1 MGGTFRRIAY
11 ALTANEEPASGSAY
25 SDNYTSSVTTT
36 ILPRWRQLEFPTDD
50 NYKSPLFW
58 GLTESLAGQV
68 DKPSGRLWGHDYTA
82 ATGSAH
88 HRV

>member
-1 MGGTFRRIAY
+1 MTMFA
-11 ALTANEEPASGSAY
+11 AATDMPY

-58 GLTESLAGQV
+58 GLAESLAEQV